1 MPCFKQEKSLEFRS
15 RRDTTNDRDPMAPK
29 PVRPRAIRYHGL
41 FGMSIAAQH
50 LIVDDNWTPSSI
62 TDLYGN
68 MAELLKR
75 RVTYKQHETRTH
87 RALLLV
93 ENKRVKTECA
103 DGRLKLQKITVGNNA
118 HEIRNLLIMHRDM
131 QRLYQK
137 MPVYLVADNINQ
149 RTFVMR
155 KERDRLDARLQ
166 QLKEKYR
173 VLLMDRSKAV
183 NMIKYENEYILQEE
197 IQSRMLRKK
206 IENSKVRL
214 NAIRTINTT
223 YKKMRQVLLQDEIFY
238 EPILRSLDGDI
249 EDQVNFIKHILYLG
263 MPAIAKF
270 KVLNRE
276 LLQLSEKARKNQQ
289 AKIQILNSLKKPV
302 VIGPP
307 QVVVREIQTNNPKR
321 YLRLTESMAIL
332 KAELQTIEKTIKEL
346 RLTVLCSQAREIY
359 PRIKK
364 QVENNEKLKRE
375 VENKSQAKQMLE
387 QKLKCSS
394 LLSSV
399 LLNNLSEEEINR
411 LERIRELK
419 LMMKTDE
426 EFEELSVNHIKSRA
440 DAYVLMRWTVW
451 NLWEILRH
459 VDRNPKLYKRQYPN
473 EFLKLPLLKFELFDV
488 RAFPPELFEEDVD
501 SIMHYLKRKVY
512 KLMQAFTPSMAAS
525 FGQSRERYHQ
535 FYLEKVEPTRVY
547 DDDQQDGPKIDDLL
561 EDRTLASIPNRKQIK
576 AQSARLL
583 EEAAKREES

>member
-29 PVRPRAIRYHGL
+29 PVRPRAMRYHGL

-50 LIVDDNWTPSSI
+50 LIVDEKWTPSCI

-75 RVTYKQHETRTH
+75 RVIYKQHETRTH

-103 DGRLKLQKITVGNNA
+103 DGRLKLQKISVGNNA
-118 HEIRNLLIMHRDM
+118 HEIRNMLNNHSSL
-131 QRLYQK
+131 QRLYQR
-137 MPVYLVADNINQ
+137 MPIYLVADNINQ

-166 QLKEKYR
+166 QLKQKYR
-173 VLLMDRSKAV
+173 VLLMERSRAV

-197 IQSRMLRKK
+197 LQSRVLLKK
-206 IENSKVRL
+206 IENSNVRL

-238 EPILRSLDGDI
+238 EPILRSLDDDM

-276 LLQLSEKARKNQQ
+276 LLQLSEKARNNQL
-289 AKIQILNSLKKPV
+289 AKIQILNSLKKPI

-332 KAELQTIEKTIKEL
+332 KAELQTIENTIKNL
-346 RLTVLCSQAREIY
+346 RLTVLCSQAKEIY
-359 PRIKK
+359 PRAKSQIKK
-364 QVENNEKLKRE
+364 NHQVSRQIVCEHLRRDVLEEKQ
-375 VENKSQAKQMLE
+375 VSASMLRG
-387 QKLKCSS
+387 
-394 LLSSV
+394 V
-399 LLNNLSEEEINR
+399 LVHNLNEEEIKRLTYIETLKNELQKEKEIQKDTLEYIQNR
-411 LERIRELK
+411 AKAFIMIRLF
-419 LMMKTDE
+419 L
-426 EFEELSVNHIKSRA
+426 
-440 DAYVLMRWTVW
+440 W
-451 NLWEILRH
+451 NLAEILRSI
-459 VDRNPKLYKRQYPN
+459 DRSPYSTRRRYRTSYLR
-473 EFLKLPLLKFELFDV
+473 LPLLKFELYTML
-488 RAFPPELFEEDVD
+488 AMAPPIFKEDIEK
-501 SIMHYLKRKVY
+501 IMHLVKRKLY
-512 KLMQAFTPSMAAS
+512 KLVQAYQNVPLRDLNTKKFVDEYHSRYMDRMRLSADRQSSQLIEPRIS
-525 FGQSRERYHQ
+525 FEDD
-535 FYLEKVEPTRVY
+535 KVDPAILT
-547 DDDQQDGPKIDDLL
+547 
-561 EDRTLASIPNRKQIK
+561 RKQIK
-576 AQSARLL
+576 AKSSKIL
-583 EEAAKREES
+583 EEIRESYD

>member
-29 PVRPRAIRYHGL
+29 PVRPRAMRYHGL

-50 LIVDDNWTPSSI
+50 LIVDEKWTPSCI

-75 RVTYKQHETRTH
+75 RVIYKQHETRTH

-103 DGRLKLQKITVGNNA
+103 DGRLKLQKISVGNNA
-118 HEIRNLLIMHRDM
+118 HEIRNMLNNHSSL
-131 QRLYQK
+131 QRLYQR
-137 MPVYLVADNINQ
+137 MPIYLVADNINQ

-166 QLKEKYR
+166 QLKQKYR
-173 VLLMDRSKAV
+173 VLLMERSRAV

-197 IQSRMLRKK
+197 LQSRVLLKK
-206 IENSKVRL
+206 IENSNVRL

-238 EPILRSLDGDI
+238 EPILRSLDDDM

-276 LLQLSEKARKNQQ
+276 LLQLSEKARNNQL
-289 AKIQILNSLKKPV
+289 AKIQILNSLKKPI

-332 KAELQTIEKTIKEL
+332 KAELQTIENTIKNL
-346 RLTVLCSQAREIY
+346 RLTVLCSQAKEIY
-359 PRIKK
+359 PRIKT
-364 QVENNEKLKRE
+364 QMENNEKLKRE
-375 VENKSQAKQMLE
+375 IEKKMQAKRMLE
-387 QKLKCSS
+387 QKFKCST
-394 LLSSV
+394 LLSDV

-411 LERIRELK
+411 LERIRELR
-419 LMMKTDE
+419 LMMKSDN
-426 EFEELSVNHIKSRA
+426 EFEEQSIAHIQNRA
-440 DAYVLMRWTVW
+440 DAYVLLRWTVW

-473 EFLKLPLLKFELFDV
+473 EFLKLPLLKFELLEI

-512 KLMQAFTPSMAAS
+512 KLMQSFTPAMAAAIP
-525 FGQSRERYHQ
+525 QSRERYHRI
-535 FYLEKVEPTRVY
+535 YLETVEPVRVL

-576 AQSARLL
+576 AQSARLV
-583 EEAAKREES
+583 EEASRRDES